1 MKAGLRQ
8 SMAWL
13 HTWCGLVCA
22 WLLCLI
28 FLAGTLSVF
37 RAPISH
43 WMSAEPALPGDVRD
57 IGGPAVLAAAG
68 QWLDGEGA
76 AARFWRIELPSADNR
91 AMRVFWRDAAGV
103 TREAALDPRNGAM
116 LPQPWGRKTEGG
128 RHFMVLHYTLYG
140 GNFGFWLV
148 GWLSVGMLVAL
159 LSGVIV
165 HKRIFKDFFT
175 FRRGKGQRSWL
186 DAHNACGVLTLPFL
200 FMICYTGLAF
210 FYTSYMPWPLQA
222 VYGAD
227 DGAYRRYQAELK
239 PAPPAPASAGTGQD
253 AGLALRALVS
263 RARMLTGQ
271 EADRIA
277 IERPG
282 AAGGIVRVSGRRETG
297 AAPRLLTHAS
307 LVVFDARSGAVLQ
320 AVPAFEPG
328 LAAHQVHEA
337 IETLHKADFG
347 GWSMKWLYFVSG
359 LAGTA
364 MVATGT
370 LLFAIKR
377 RKKSEHEFGA
387 ATARVYLWV
396 EAMNVAALA
405 GIALASIVYLYANR
419 LIPAALAGRESW
431 EIRAFFLAWAAS
443 LAHAAWRGPRR
454 AWIGQLALAAL
465 LCLGL
470 PLLNRATTGQHLWAY
485 AERGLMQQALLELTV
500 LGLGLVLGYAAW
512 AVRRGGGHA
521 APAPA
526 NARRPAAGPNPPS
539 AAHRWQVGS
548 RVLAASVGGYG
559 VSARALSWLALAL
572 PTAGVPPAVAV
583 LAATLASFVLY
594 PLIVL
599 GVFSARSAGRAW
611 GALALVGALCTALL
625 LGWRA

>member
-8 SMAWL
+8 GMAWL
-13 HTWCGLVCA
+13 HTWCGLACG
-22 WLLCLI
+22 WLLCAI
-28 FLAGTLSVF
+28 MFTGTLSVF
-37 RAPISH
+37 REPITR
-43 WMSAEPALPGDVRD
+43 WMEAATLPAM
-57 IGGPAVLAAAG
+57 AAG
-68 QWLDGEGA
+68 SQADPLAHATRILASRAGGA
-76 AARFWRIELPSADNR
+76 AAWDIDLPARPGQPLRLAWHGSDGQEHEAWIDPVSGDER
-91 AMRVFWRDAAGV
+91 AP
-103 TREAALDPRNGAM
+103 PR
-116 LPQPWGRKTEGG
+116 LRQTEGG
-128 RHFMVLHYTLYG
+128 RHFMSFHYTLHG
-140 GNFGFWLV
+140 GLPGYWLV
-148 GWLSVGMLVAL
+148 GAISLCMLVAL
-159 LSGVIV
+159 VSGVVV

-186 DAHNACGVLTLPFL
+186 DAHNATGVLTLPFL

-320 AVPAFEPG
+320 AVPAFEAG
-328 LAAHQVHEA
+328 TAAHQVHEA

-377 RKKSEHEFGA
+377 SKKSEHEFGA

-396 EAMNVAALA
+396 EALNVAALA

-443 LAHAAWRGPRR
+443 LAHARWRGPRR

-485 AERGLMQQALLELTV
+485 AERGLMQQAALELTV
-500 LGLGLVLGYAAW
+500 LGLGLALGYAAW
-512 AVRRGGGHA
+512 AVRRGWGHA

-526 NARRPAAGPNPPS
+526 NARRPAAGPNPPT

-559 VSARALSWLALAL
+559 VSALALSWLALAL
-572 PTAGVPPAVAV
+572 PTAGVSPAVAV